1 MTIKKAVK
9 MTAKLT
15 ETTDSGELSASR
27 EITVVKIENN
37 WYILEKLS
45 RNLISAK
52 RAEGINNNMKRG
64 Y

>member
-1 MTIKKAVK
+1 

-37 WYILEKLS
+37 WYIFGKVIE
-45 RNLISAK
+45 NLISAK